1 MASINQDASDS
12 IAALSKEV
20 DSAAAKIEAQQK
32 GVLQQMEQMETLQ
45 QQIQQGNKENI
56 MLALGSGYFVERTR
70 SEALEFLQR
79 QVTSLRNASE
89 DLEQRL
95 NKVKETKTQLVTFSQ
110 VASQTPLDEDK
121 LNEEGLPFM
130 DIVEQ
135 LDADDNVISAQV
147 NNRDVDPILQAED
160 VASSADLIEPF
171 VDDAPDISTPV
182 ADLMDVDGDD
192 TPHGPKIREL
202 GREDMVSESNKSSKQ
217 TVDGDV
223 TDTADVKDD
232 GAGKDTDSHEKG
244 RLSRQFS
251 ELLEDMEL
259 VSAPVTRE
267 NLLSRINSLDIDSE
281 HKQQLLEA
289 YHRQFDKF
297 DDEMTDVREPEV
309 QASADDTFDESTQR
323 EREQVLADIIKE
335 NIPEDSSNTKE
346 LHGNTDPTI
355 LARPSVDTSDLLE
368 LEILADDFNGDED
381 EWDGDW
387 PFDEDEDDED
397 DDIEDMLS
405 QPQFFKGNT
414 PANDMLWKQV
424 LERRQNLSMPKIDKS
439 DTGDQGSSLPI
450 QKKSVRFAP
459 ELDIKEVENISD
471 DLKNMNVAPKVSLFK
486 QRRLQ
491 DDLVTDSPSAESEVV
506 DEEMSDG
513 NVLEESVIERF
524 DNNSIDD
531 LAKSTILE
539 RPQETPL
546 EKPKKVSR
554 FKQQR
559 QTIPDSSTNSPFLK
573 QSAEDNSSSSL
584 DDHNRASADNDSQE
598 SKISP
603 SLKEIDAGNNNQK
616 IVLDYHSI
624 QNDLDLMAKAY
635 ASGLYD
641 DDINN
646 KGPVVEEPHDFELIN
661 DMVESMAQD
670 TPSTTTRRKP
680 DPQFDARSDEVG
692 DFDFPDIES
701 ADEDNFPILADEIV
715 EHETNA
721 LTEDPEDSILQ
732 SEISSNYHRLRQK
745 FLFDQNG
752 FRKSQQELEM
762 EPIDAEGNPIKVSRF
777 KAARLGKA

>member
-1 MASINQDASDS
+1 MASINQDANDL

-20 DSAAAKIEAQQK
+20 DAAAAKIEAQQK
-32 GVLQQMEQMETLQ
+32 GVLQQIEQMETLQ
-45 QQIQQGNKENI
+45 QQIQQGDKENI
-56 MLALGSGYFVERTR
+56 MLALGSGYFVERSR

-79 QVTSLRNASE
+79 QVTSLRNARK

-95 NKVKETKTQLVTFSQ
+95 NKVKETKTQLVTFLQ

-135 LDADDNVISAQV
+135 LDADDNVILAQV
-147 NNRDVDPILQAED
+147 NNRDVDPVLQAED
-160 VASSADLIEPF
+160 VALSADLIEPF
-171 VDDAPDISTPV
+171 VDDTPDISTPV
-182 ADLMDVDGDD
+182 ADSMDVDGDD
-192 TPHGPKIREL
+192 TPDGPKIREL
-202 GREDMVSESNKSSKQ
+202 GREDMVSESNKLLKQ

-232 GAGKDTDSHEKG
+232 GAGKDTDSYEKG

-259 VSAPVTRE
+259 VLAPVTKQ

-289 YHRQFDKF
+289 YHWQFDKF
-297 DDEMTDVREPEV
+297 DGEMTDVKEPEV

-355 LARPSVDTSDLLE
+355 LARPSVDTLDLLE

-397 DDIEDMLS
+397 DDNEDMLS

-424 LERRQNLSMPKIDKS
+424 LERRQNLLMPKIDKS

-491 DDLVTDSPSAESEVV
+491 DDLVTDSPSADLEVV

-513 NVLEESVIERF
+513 NVLEELVIERF

-531 LAKSTILE
+531 LAKLTILE

-554 FKQQR
+554 FKQR
-559 QTIPDSSTNSPFLK
+559 QTIPDSLTNSSFSK
-573 QSAEDNSSSSL
+573 QRAEDISLSSL
-584 DDHNRASADNDSQE
+584 DDHNCASADNDLQE
-598 SKISP
+598 SKFSL

-616 IVLDYHSI
+616 IVLDYHLI

-635 ASGLYD
+635 ALGLYD
-641 DDINN
+641 DDIDN

-661 DMVESMAQD
+661 DMVELMAQD
-670 TPSTTTRRKP
+670 TPSSTTPRKS
-680 DPQFDARSDEVG
+680 DPQFDARLDEVG

-701 ADEDNFPILADEIV
+701 ADEGNFPILADEII
-715 EHETNA
+715 EHDTNA
-721 LTEDPEDSILQ
+721 LTENPEDLILQ
-732 SEISSNYHRLRQK
+732 LEISSNYHRLRQK

-752 FRKSQQELEM
+752 FRKLQQELEM